1 VYSEW
6 QEPTKLRYA
15 EHFLLLLHD
24 VHPTYEDLAMNI
36 SISTRSDIP
45 EHAKDSLQSPVL
57 FWGSALA
64 TSSDTVVD
72 LLTLPNKQVF
82 SKLLL

>member
-1 VYSEW
+1 M
-6 QEPTKLRYA
+6 
-15 EHFLLLLHD
+15 
-24 VHPTYEDLAMNI
+24 AMNV